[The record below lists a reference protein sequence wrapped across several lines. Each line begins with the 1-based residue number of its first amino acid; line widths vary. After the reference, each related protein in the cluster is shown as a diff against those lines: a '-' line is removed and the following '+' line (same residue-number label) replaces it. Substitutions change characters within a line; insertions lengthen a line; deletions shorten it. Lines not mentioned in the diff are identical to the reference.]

1 MLECLS
7 FKVKKTFQKLFNS
20 YKNFHGDVEFESTQ
34 ASHDIGTS
42 DVEVIDNSFAMEFEK
57 DMNMSQSMNKN
68 EVDLHLMETSEKATP
83 SFDMLNWWKVNSTK
97 YPTLAEIAKDVLA
110 MPLSTVASQSA
121 FSIGVEFLIL
131 TGVS

>member
-1 MLECLS
+1 
-7 FKVKKTFQKLFNS
+7 
-20 YKNFHGDVEFESTQ
+20 
-34 ASHDIGTS
+34 
-42 DVEVIDNSFAMEFEK
+42 MEFEK

-83 SFDMLNWWKVNSTK
+83 SFDILNWWKVNSTK